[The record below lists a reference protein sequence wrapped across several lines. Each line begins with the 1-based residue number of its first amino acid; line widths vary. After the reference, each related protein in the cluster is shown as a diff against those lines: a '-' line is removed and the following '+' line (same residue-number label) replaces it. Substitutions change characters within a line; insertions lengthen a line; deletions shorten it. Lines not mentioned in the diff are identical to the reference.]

1 MSADDLAAAEATELQ
16 LREQIAELVHSQA
29 RARAEAQR
37 LKDRSALAGADASLG
52 EIAGRWERQAGV
64 LADEIEAC
72 RASLR
77 TAEAEVARLRADAA
91 GA

>member
-1 MSADDLAAAEATELQ
+1 MTGDLASAEATERE
-16 LREQIAELVHSQA
+16 LREQIAELVHS
-29 RARAEAQR
+29 RARAEEESRR
-37 LKDRSALAGADASLG
+37 LKDRSGLPGADPSLG

-64 LADEIEAC
+64 LAEEIESC
-72 RASLR
+72 RTSLR